1 MSRHRFSSAG
11 WLCAAVLLAAFAG
24 GCVYEA
30 PLTAKPT
37 GKIDERLLGDWVED
51 QADGKDLKIRKLDDS
66 HYVIFYDDF
75 FQAYHSDIGEGHFVS
90 IQQIDSVAEKDR
102 KYTLATYELKDE
114 GKTLVVRT
122 VNDKTIPDTLKTSAA
137 LEKAVRAN
145 LKNPDLFNKDGGT
158 FIRGKRAT
166 SPSGQASPVPSV
178 SP

>member
-1 MSRHRFSSAG
+1 MSRHFLPSAG
-11 WLCAAVLLAAFAG
+11 WLCAALLLAAFTG

-66 HYVIFYDDF
+66 HYVICYDDF
-75 FQAYHSDIGEGHFVS
+75 FQAFHSDVGEGHFVS
-90 IQQIDSVAEKDR
+90 IQQIDPVSEKDR
-102 KYTLATYELKDE
+102 KYTLATYELKDD

-122 VNDKTIPDTLKTSAA
+122 VNEKTISNTFKTAAA

-145 LKNPDLFNKDGGT
+145 LKNPDLLNKDGGT

-166 SPSGQASPVPSV
+166 PPSGQTTPLPSP
-178 SP
+178 